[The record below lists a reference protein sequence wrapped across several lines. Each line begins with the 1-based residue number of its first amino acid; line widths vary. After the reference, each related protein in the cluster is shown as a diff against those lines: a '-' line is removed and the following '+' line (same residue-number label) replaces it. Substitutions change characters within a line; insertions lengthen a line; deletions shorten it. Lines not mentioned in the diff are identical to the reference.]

1 MAFPNVQLSR
11 RPLHFIYLCDCSGSM
26 SANGKMQS
34 LNQAIRQSLPEMVQ
48 VSQQNPEAQILVRV
62 LSFSDRAQW
71 HVASPTPVDQMLSQ
85 WSDLQAR
92 GLTAMG
98 GAMCELA
105 AVLRTPP
112 MDQRALPPVLVLISD
127 GAPTDDFSNGLRTL
141 MAEPWAAKAVRLAIA
156 IGHDADLEPLQQF
169 IGPESGGGTASDGD
183 RMPAG
188 RGPDGDRMPGAPSG
202 RSGRRPL
209 QANDSNTLARY
220 IQWAS
225 TAVVGAASMPRSQPG
240 GGIPDTNVALP
251 DLPPTLLD
259 PADASQVVW

>member
-1 MAFPNVQLSR
+1 MFPDVQLSR

-26 SANGKMQS
+26 RASSKMQA

-62 LSFSDRAQW
+62 LSFADQAVW
-71 HVASPTPVDQMLSQ
+71 HLGTPTPVDQVLQQ
-85 WSDLQAR
+85 WRDLEAG

-98 GAMCELA
+98 EAMKQLA

-127 GAPTDDFSNGLRTL
+127 GAPTDDVLDGLRTL

-156 IGHDADLEPLQQF
+156 IGHDADLEVLQQF
-169 IGPESGGGTASDGD
+169 IGTDI
-183 RMPAG
+183 G
-188 RGPDGDRMPGAPSG
+188 RNP
-202 RSGRRPL
+202 RRPL

-225 TAVVGAASMPRSQPG
+225 TAVVGAASQPRSQPG
-240 GGIPDTNVALP
+240 GMATTNVLLP
-251 DLPPTLLD
+251 DLPPTILD
-259 PADASQVVW
+259 PKDVW

>member
-1 MAFPNVQLSR
+1 MFPDVQLSR

-26 SANGKMQS
+26 KASGKLQA

-62 LSFSDRAQW
+62 LRFADRAVW
-71 HVASPTPVDQMLSQ
+71 HLGTPTPVQRMLTE
-85 WSDLQAR
+85 WNDLEAG

-98 GAMCELA
+98 EALSALA

-127 GAPTDDFSNGLRTL
+127 GAPTDDVAAGLRTL
-141 MAEPWAAKAVRLAIA
+141 MAEPWAVKAVRLAIA
-156 IGHDADLEPLQQF
+156 IGHDADLEVLQQF
-169 IGPESGGGTASDGD
+169 IGPEPGSE
-183 RMPAG
+183 
-188 RGPDGDRMPGAPSG
+188 RGPDGDRMPAAAAG
-202 RSGRRPL
+202 RGGRRPL

-225 TAVVGAASMPRSQPG
+225 TAVVGAASQPRSQPS
-240 GGIPDTNVALP
+240 GIPDTNVPLP

-259 PADASQVVW
+259 PSDASQVVW

>member
-1 MAFPNVQLSR
+1 MFPDVQLSR

-26 SANGKMQS
+26 RASSKMQA

-62 LSFSDRAQW
+62 LSFADQAVW
-71 HVASPTPVDQMLSQ
+71 HLGTPTPVDQVLQQ
-85 WSDLQAR
+85 WKDLEAG

-98 GAMCELA
+98 EAMKQLA

-127 GAPTDDFSNGLRTL
+127 GAPTDDFLDGLRAL

-156 IGHDADLEPLQQF
+156 IGHDADLEVLQQF
-169 IGPESGGGTASDGD
+169 IGTDI
-183 RMPAG
+183 G
-188 RGPDGDRMPGAPSG
+188 RNA
-202 RSGRRPL
+202 RRPL

-225 TAVVGAASMPRSQPG
+225 TAVVGAASQPRSQPG
-240 GGIPDTNVALP
+240 GMATTNVLLP
-251 DLPPTLLD
+251 DLPPTILD
-259 PADASQVVW
+259 PKDVW

>member
-1 MAFPNVQLSR
+1 MFPDVQLSR
-11 RPLHFIYLCDCSGSM
+11 RPLHFIYMCDCSGSM
-26 SANGKMQS
+26 RASSKMQA

-62 LSFSDRAQW
+62 LSFADQAVW
-71 HVASPTPVDQMLSQ
+71 HLGTPTPVDQVLQQ
-85 WSDLQAR
+85 WRDLEAG

-98 GAMCELA
+98 EAMKQLA

-127 GAPTDDFSNGLRTL
+127 GAPTDDVLDGLRTL

-156 IGHDADLEPLQQF
+156 IGHDADLEVLQQF
-169 IGPESGGGTASDGD
+169 IGTDI
-183 RMPAG
+183 G
-188 RGPDGDRMPGAPSG
+188 RNT
-202 RSGRRPL
+202 RRPL

-225 TAVVGAASMPRSQPG
+225 TAVVGAASQPRSQPG
-240 GGIPDTNVALP
+240 GMATTNVLLP
-251 DLPPTLLD
+251 DLPPTILD
-259 PADASQVVW
+259 PKDVW